1 MAAAAA
7 TAVRVLVV
15 EDDSDSCEA
24 LNVALN
30 MHGFDAECARTVGE
44 ALVKLER
51 GLIPAAIIVDL
62 RLPDASG
69 GLLLRRIYREKLAMK
84 VAVVT
89 GMPNPM
95 SIPDLVRF
103 PPDRVF
109 LKPLDFAELFAWL
122 DEAE

>member
-7 TAVRVLVV
+7 TAVRALVV
-15 EDDSDSCEA
+15 EDDPDSSDALVAA
-24 LNVALN
+24 LNA
-30 MHGFDAECARTVGE
+30 HGFDTDCARTVGE

-51 GLIPAAIIVDL
+51 GIIPAAIIVDM

-69 GLLLRRIYREKLAMK
+69 GLLLRRIHRENLPTK

-89 GMPNPM
+89 GMADPA
-95 SIPDLVRF
+95 SHPDLMRF

-109 LKPLDFAELFAWL
+109 TKPLDFAELIEWL
-122 DEAE
+122 RELA

>member
-7 TAVRVLVV
+7 TAVRALVV
-15 EDDSDSCEA
+15 EDDPDACDA
-24 LNVALN
+24 LITALN
-30 MHGFDAECARTVGE
+30 MRGFDTECARTVGE

-51 GLIPAAIIVDL
+51 GIIPAAIIVDL

-69 GLLLRRIYREKLAMK
+69 GLLLRRIHRERLPTR

-89 GMPNPM
+89 GVPDPM
-95 SIPDLVRF
+95 SHPDLIRF

-109 LKPLDFAELFAWL
+109 TKPLDFAALIEWL
-122 DEAE
+122 GEVE

>member
-7 TAVRVLVV
+7 TAVRALVV
-15 EDDSDSCEA
+15 EDDPDSSDALVAA
-24 LNVALN
+24 LNAR
-30 MHGFDAECARTVGE
+30 GFDADCARTVGE

-51 GLIPAAIIVDL
+51 GLIPAAIIVDM

-69 GLLLRRIYREKLAMK
+69 GLLLRRIHREHLPTK

-89 GMPNPM
+89 GMPDPL
-95 SIPDLVRF
+95 SHPDLIRF

-109 LKPLDFAELFAWL
+109 TKPLHFAELFEWL
-122 DEAE
+122 SELQ

>member
-7 TAVRVLVV
+7 TALRALVV
-15 EDDSDSCEA
+15 EDDPDACDALAAA
-24 LNVALN
+24 LNRR
-30 MHGFDAECARTVGE
+30 GFDTECAGTVGE

-51 GLIPAAIIVDL
+51 GPTPAAILVDL

-69 GLLLRRIYREKLAMK
+69 GLLLRRIHRDHLQTK

-89 GMPNPM
+89 GVPDPM
-95 SIPDLVRF
+95 CHPDLIRF

-109 LKPLDFAELFAWL
+109 TKPLDFAALFAWL
-122 DEAE
+122 GQAA

>member
-7 TAVRVLVV
+7 TAVRALVV
-15 EDDSDSCEA
+15 EDDPDSCDA
-24 LNVALN
+24 LVAALSA
-30 MHGFDAECARTVGE
+30 HGFDTECARTVGE

-51 GLIPAAIIVDL
+51 GLIPAAIIVDM

-69 GLLLRRIYREKLAMK
+69 GLLLRRIHRERLPTK

-89 GMPNPM
+89 GMADPL
-95 SIPDLVRF
+95 SHPDLVRF

-109 LKPLDFAELFAWL
+109 SKPLVFADLIEWLGELS
-122 DEAE
+122 

>member
-7 TAVRVLVV
+7 TAVRALVV
-15 EDDSDSCEA
+15 EDDSDSSDAIVAA
-24 LNVALN
+24 LNAN
-30 MHGFDAECARTVGE
+30 GFDTDCARTVGE

-69 GLLLRRIYREKLAMK
+69 SLLLRRIHRDRLPTK

-89 GMPNPM
+89 GMPNAA
-95 SIPDLVRF
+95 SHPDLVRF

-109 LKPLDFAELFAWL
+109 IKPLDLLELLDWL
-122 DEAE
+122 SELT